1 MWQRSAIFSIII
13 CIILYFTTF
22 TPFISD
28 NVQQIYITI
37 SHFNTRSEDYS
48 SYDTINIG
56 FSLFEFEQTK
66 LNEIQLKHEYNLTA
80 IVHYRKRL
88 SYVKKMVKYLFDTQL
103 FKEIIIWNSN
113 PHINLTLQQINIDLN
128 MIKFIRIINSKE
140 NITHKIKYLACSE
153 ANTSACFFIY
163 DKWYR
168 PYYIKS
174 LIASF
179 YSNPNTLHFISNY
192 LNKEIDVLT
201 SFSWTDYG
209 CIFLSKYAEQHLNLI
224 NKYLIHDQNL
234 LHLIDD
240 LFLIWFNDISIQ
252 LNIDSQHHSS
262 NLLYNESVVAI
273 RKLQYSLQRDRFI
286 SNNTLFFRKQNH
298 NSSIYVKS
306 PSFNDRFIFF
316 SNVLA
321 IYDDHKVHDIS
332 FHNTWKAVDGNI
344 STCWQTNR
352 TIYSGDFF
360 AIDFLYAQT
369 NITFVLIV
377 SHNRITQANLEMS
390 ISFNGIWWIPYES
403 FRGQFNEGFKSFRYI
418 KFKAINNHSN
428 QSFQVCDIQ
437 MISKEKTLTNRQSLD
452 M

>member
-1 MWQRSAIFSIII
+1 
-13 CIILYFTTF
+13 
-22 TPFISD
+22 
-28 NVQQIYITI
+28 
-37 SHFNTRSEDYS
+37 
-48 SYDTINIG
+48 
-56 FSLFEFEQTK
+56 
-66 LNEIQLKHEYNLTA
+66 
-80 IVHYRKRL
+80 
-88 SYVKKMVKYLFDTQL
+88 MVKYLFDTQL

-113 PHINLTLQQINIDLN
+113 RHMNLTLHQINTDIN

-140 NITHKIKYLACSE
+140 NITHKIKYLACSQ

-209 CIFLSKYAEQHLNLI
+209 CIFLRKYAQQHLNLI
-224 NKYLIHDQNL
+224 NKYLIHD
-234 LHLIDD
+234 
-240 LFLIWFNDISIQ
+240 LFVIWFNDVSIQ
-252 LNIDSQHHSS
+252 LNIDSRHHSSKQRLSFLSSS
-262 NLLYNESVVAI
+262 NLLYNESVLAI
-273 RKLQYSLQRDRFI
+273 RKLQYSLHRDRFI

-316 SNVLA
+316 SNVLP

-332 FHNTWKAVDGNI
+332 FHNTWKAVDGNL

-377 SHNRITQANLEMS
+377 SHDRIMQANLETS

-403 FRGQFNEGFKSFRYI
+403 LRGVFLEANENSRNIYLFNSGQFNEGFMY
-418 KFKAINNHSN
+418 H
-428 QSFQVCDIQ
+428 
-437 MISKEKTLTNRQSLD
+437 LL
-452 M
+452 